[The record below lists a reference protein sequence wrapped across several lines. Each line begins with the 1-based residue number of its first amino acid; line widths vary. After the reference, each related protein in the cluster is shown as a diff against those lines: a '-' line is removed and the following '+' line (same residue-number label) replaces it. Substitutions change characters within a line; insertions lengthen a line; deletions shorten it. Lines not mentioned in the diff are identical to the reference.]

1 MTIDKQR
8 MNQIIKE
15 ELHRAL
21 KHRGLNEGGPG
32 EYYIGSD
39 PVMRA
44 QADFDRDEYLARQ
57 ERDLAL
63 AARTARPR
71 SRIGSAADHPMADI
85 YRQQMADLE
94 QFLEADADGHDHLRE
109 ADDDMDMDMP
119 DSDDDEMGF
128 EVEDEDMGE
137 MMPGMEPVGEE
148 IDWSQ
153 FEDVGAD
160 ELYDAFNN
168 AIKQLR
174 EENPDDEPTAEA
186 VVALMQDML
195 AAPEEEDAEGESE
208 EMEPEMAG
216 GDEPLNEWIK
226 RTNLLAGTRRR

>member
-1 MTIDKQR
+1 MSLSRQR
-8 MNQIIKE
+8 LRQIIKE
-15 ELHRAL
+15 EMSHAMD
-21 KHRGLNEGGPG
+21 EMT
-32 EYYIGSD
+32 D
-39 PVMRA
+39 
-44 QADFDRDEYLARQ
+44 DEYNEYLQQQHGRFTSPENMRGTPEYQRRNSPPA
-57 ERDLAL
+57 
-63 AARTARPR
+63 PR
-71 SRIGSAADHPMADI
+71 MPAPRRGGDYDYSEYDSLYYGAGLPRVD
-85 YRQQMADLE
+85 
-94 QFLEADADGHDHLRE
+94 E

-128 EVEDEDMGE
+128 EVEDEAMGG

-153 FEDVGAD
+153 FEAVGAD

-208 EMEPEMAG
+208 EMEPEMEG